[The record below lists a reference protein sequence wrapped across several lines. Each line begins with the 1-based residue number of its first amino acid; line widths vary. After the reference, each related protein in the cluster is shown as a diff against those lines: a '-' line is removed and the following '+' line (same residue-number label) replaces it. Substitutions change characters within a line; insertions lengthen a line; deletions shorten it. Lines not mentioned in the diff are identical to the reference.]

1 VIDSLLSS
9 TISRLHLS
17 EDWANLPLVF
27 LHNPIATVV
36 FDEATWLIS
45 AANPSACRLY
55 GFASSELLG
64 RSILDLVKKPAASQ
78 FGPTEFE
85 LKAMF
90 LSRSEPWAHQ
100 GKDGREILV
109 ETVAHAVTWKSKSAH
124 ILYVNDK
131 TESMLAQQQLLDAL
145 NKMEAALR
153 AKTQFLST
161 ISHEIRT
168 PLNGVL
174 GMTDMLSETELDHEQ
189 RDFVSTIKAS
199 GEQLLSIIDDI
210 LDFTKAEQ
218 NKLILEMRDFDL
230 RKFMEAVVE
239 IVEIAARQKGLLV
252 GVFIAP
258 DVPMNLIGD
267 SARLK
272 QILMNLLTN
281 AVKFTEE
288 GGIQISIR
296 QAEETN
302 LPKLLFEIRDSGIGI
317 PAERQAQLF
326 QGFGQVDS
334 SLTRR
339 FGGTGLGLAISKR
352 LVNLMS
358 GEIGVTSEPGQGS
371 TFWFTSQ
378 FLLGAKPAPRSYCGG
393 SASILLVEDNVV
405 NQKVASN
412 SLHTLG
418 YAFEVAA
425 NGLQAVTA
433 FKQRPFDL
441 VLMDCHMPVMDGY
454 TATQKI
460 RACGASGRYVPIIA
474 MTADV
479 VETQRER
486 CIAAGMNDFLSKP
499 VKRDVLGGVLEH
511 WLARGEQ
518 FRYSQA
524 VL

>member
-9 TISRLHLS
+9 TISRLNLS
-17 EDWANLPLVF
+17 EDWPNLTMVF

-64 RSILDLVKKPAASQ
+64 MSILDLVKKPATSQ

-85 LKAMF
+85 MKAMF

-109 ETVAHAVTWKSKSAH
+109 ETVAHAVAWKSKSAH

-131 TESMLAQQQLLDAL
+131 TESMLAL

-174 GMTDMLSETELDHEQ
+174 GMTAMLNETELDHEQ
-189 RDFVSTIKAS
+189 RDFVGTIKAS

-230 RKFMEAVVE
+230 RQFMEAVVK
-239 IVEIAARQKGLLV
+239 IVEVAARRKGLPV
-252 GVFIAP
+252 RVFIAP
-258 DVPMNLIGD
+258 DVPAILIGD

-296 QAEETN
+296 LAEETERS
-302 LPKLLFEIRDSGIGI
+302 KLLFEVRDSGIGI
-317 PAERQAQLF
+317 SAEGKAQLF

-358 GEIGVTSEPGQGS
+358 GEIGVTSELGQGS
-371 TFWFTSQ
+371 TFWFTAQ
-378 FLLGAKPAPRSYCGG
+378 FLPGSKPAPRSYCGG

-405 NQKVASN
+405 NQKVASS

-425 NGLQAVTA
+425 NGLQAVNA
-433 FKQRPFDL
+433 FEQRPFDL
-441 VLMDCHMPVMDGY
+441 ILMDCHMPVMDGY

-460 RACGASGRYVPIIA
+460 RACGASGRRVPIIA